1 MGFVPQPVEKLI
13 EAFAKFPGIGKKTA
27 QRMAFYVLKSNNQQ
41 AVQLAE
47 AVMDVKSKILSCT
60 ICGGITVED
69 PCAICSD
76 SKRQENLLCIVEESS
91 DIYVFEKTNSYRG
104 KYHVLGGVLSPL
116 DGIGPDDLTIVNL
129 LNRVNK
135 NMEVILATNP
145 SIEGEATALYISRLL
160 KEKGVKSSRLARG
173 IPVGGLLEYID
184 EATLIRAIEG
194 RVAL

>member
-91 DIYVFEKTNSYRG
+91 DIYAFEKTNSYRG

-116 DGIGPDDLTIVNL
+116 DGIGPDDLTIDNL
-129 LNRVNK
+129 MTRVNE

>member
-27 QRMAFYVLKSNNQQ
+27 QRMAFFVLKSNNQQ

-60 ICGGITVED
+60 ICGGITVDD

-76 SKRQENLLCIVEESS
+76 TKRQENLLCIVEESS
-91 DIYVFEKTNSYRG
+91 DIYAFEKTNSYRG

-116 DGIGPDDLTIVNL
+116 DGVGPDDLTIDNL
-129 LNRVNK
+129 MSRVNE

-145 SIEGEATALYISRLL
+145 SIEGEATALYISKLL

-194 RVAL
+194 RISL